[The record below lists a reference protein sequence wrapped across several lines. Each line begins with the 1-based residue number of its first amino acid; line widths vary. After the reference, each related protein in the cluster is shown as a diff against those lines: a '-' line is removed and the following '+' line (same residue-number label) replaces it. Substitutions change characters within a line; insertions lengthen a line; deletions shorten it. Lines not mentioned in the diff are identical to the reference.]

1 MSVRVGMML
10 ARNTIVS
17 CFVFGLSL
25 LLLWVLVQWGGV
37 DEVIAAGIGF
47 IIANSLHYIL
57 GRSWIFRGSDRGIR
71 TGYLLFLV
79 NSAIGLMVTMALY
92 AAFLEFTNI
101 NYLVSRAIV
110 SVFAGLIVFILNAVL
125 NFRQV

>member
-1 MSVRVGMML
+1 MRVGAML

-17 CFVFGLSL
+17 CFVFLIGLAV
-25 LLLWVLVQWGGV
+25 LWALVNLAGV

-47 IIANSLHYIL
+47 VTANSLHYVL

-71 TGYLLFLV
+71 TGYVLFLINAGV
-79 NSAIGLMVTMALY
+79 GLAVTMGLY
-92 AAFLEFTNI
+92 AAMLQFTSI

-110 SVFAGLIVFILNAVL
+110 SVFAGLIVFTLNAAL